1 MIIFL
6 CAQLHIIILYTM
18 TLVLAGFEDLNI
30 LMAGLGLN
38 RWNNI
43 REEMGEAVKG
53 DKAKLFQFFCRTE
66 KYNSKR

>member
-1 MIIFL
+1 MFFL

-38 RWNNI
+38 RLNDI

-53 DKAKLFQFFCRTE
+53 DKAKLFKFFCRIE